1 MIASLGKFFRISL
14 FIFLL
19 AFASCSTIS
28 TSKTRVSVGAVH
40 KVAVLNFDI
49 NNAKWGPEFAD
60 SMVHYLLDYGKW
72 EIIEREQ
79 IFKILDEQK
88 LSRSGLIDDSQSVQI
103 GKILGVDAIVVGR
116 GTALNYINSKK
127 QRENYLVDT
136 FSMKVVL
143 VQTGAILMQSRKRPG
158 TDWTIPRLLQY
169 GLGLGLIWTKEDIF
183 IETSKYDSV
192 AKRMAKLIASNIK

>member
-19 AFASCSTIS
+19 AFSSCSTIS
-28 TSKTRVSVGAVH
+28 TSKTRVSVGTVH

-116 GTALNYINSKK
+116 GTALNYVNSKK